1 MYVIF
6 EKSTGKVLGISP
18 KKEVENCILVDLNE
32 VKGLLTGRERRKD
45 YRVEYNPK
53 TKQLELKN
61 LHLQS
66 LDGFTVNDFIY
77 EIPETVSE
85 DPDIT
90 IEQNQK
96 EKCWKIILGDSFKHW
111 KIMLGGSLTSNT
123 KNQGIHFN
131 NKLSF
136 SVTKKHDPNIL
147 YKTLVVDFSEILQD
161 NCAVLPFTMPFE
173 YKDAEISIFT
183 SKRFGIYY
191 FKRKLNE

>member
-6 EKSTGKVLGISP
+6 EKNTGKILGISP
-18 KKEVENCILVDLNE
+18 KKEVENAIQVNLNE
-32 VKGLLTGRERRKD
+32 VKGLLTGREQRKD

-61 LHLQS
+61 LHLQR

-77 EIPETVSE
+77 EVPETVSE

-96 EKCWKIILGDSFKHW
+96 EECWKIILGDSFKHW
-111 KIMLGGSLTSNT
+111 KIMLGDGLTNNT
-123 KNQGIHFN
+123 KNQGIQFN
-131 NKLSF
+131 NRLSF
-136 SVTKKHDPNIL
+136 SVTKKHDPNVL
-147 YKTLVVDFSEILQD
+147 YKTLVVDFSKILQD
-161 NCAVLPFTMPFE
+161 NYIVLPFTMPFE
-173 YKDAEISIFT
+173 YNDAEISIFT

-191 FKRKLNE
+191 FKRIPDE